1 VRHPTFEVIAADY
14 ETSQGR
20 SAPQGDDVQYLRVV
34 GLLNQLPQMPTWRLR
49 VLHSP
54 ADAPRFMITD
64 RGWLYVGGQEDW
76 QSYGLIFPMSPRVA
90 ILGYLDDPR
99 LPPRQPAFSENFD
112 LVPSYIRW
120 FNAVSWDDP
129 YIELLMAHPDDR
141 NRLAGL
147 PDHRKLKINAFGPYR
162 NRKSLGLFD

>member
-1 VRHPTFEVIAADY
+1 M
-14 ETSQGR
+14 
-20 SAPQGDDVQYLRVV
+20 QYMRLIGLR
-34 GLLNQLPQMPTWRLR
+34 NQLPQMPTWRWR

-64 RGWLYVGGQEDW
+64 RGWVYVGGQENW

-112 LVPSYIRW
+112 LVPSSAHRRRSGRS
-120 FNAVSWDDP
+120 AVVS
-129 YIELLMAHPDDR
+129 I
-141 NRLAGL
+141 GL
-147 PDHRKLKINAFGPYR
+147 RSCAIVIDLYSERGCPISVLTPFSGC
-162 NRKSLGLFD
+162 G